1 MGQKLKIPFSI
12 YAWKLLCCLFLVF
25 TFQTSYAQE
34 KNNLLS
40 KNYCTE
46 IGRFDMLID
55 NDEVAGAYYL
65 IHKNA
70 LGGVWG
76 KLSGNVM
83 KGRWHDAD
91 GKGNII
97 ITFSDDFSF
106 FTADYCSDAEPEK
119 WYKDSWH
126 GSLRPDES
134 ASSFESNNK
143 TYQCE

>member
-1 MGQKLKIPFSI
+1 MKAKTLIFC
-12 YAWKLLCCLFLVF
+12 LCFLGIC
-25 TFQTSYAQE
+25 QISLAQE
-34 KNNLLS
+34 KNNILS

-91 GKGNII
+91 GKGEII

-106 FTADYCSDAEPEK
+106 FTADYRSDDEPEK

-126 GSLRPDES
+126 GSLRPNKN
-134 ASSFESNNK
+134 ASSFESNSK
-143 TYQCE
+143 TYRCE